1 MSEKHAGFV
10 INRENASPEE
20 IRDLIEAVRT
30 RVFETSGVR
39 LEPEVKLLASGRP
52 PGETPLPQIQK
63 GVISVCVL

>member
-30 RVFETSGVR
+30 RVFETSGVPAGAGG
-39 LEPEVKLLASGRP
+39 EASGLRAVRL
-52 PGETPLPQIQK
+52 GRHRFRRFKKE
-63 GVISVCVL
+63 